1 MKLILQEEQSK
12 ITVIA
17 NALLDAYFEWQ
28 KKIGKEP
35 KEIKVDFDRL
45 VEKFKEA
52 GINATY
58 RQE

>member
-1 MKLILQEEQSK
+1 MQSEPSD
-12 ITVIA
+12 ITDFVK
-17 NALLDAYFEWQ
+17 ALLDAYKDSR

-45 VEKFKEA
+45 VERFKEA